1 MPELLSLHIAQWDGD
16 AASLPISIAKW
27 IAKLPK
33 LETLYS
39 NPTPDVEALRAIGA
53 HPTLAWINVELGV
66 DSKELLE
73 SLSNLPSLTGLSF
86 SVIADVDAESLHG
99 LTKLDQ
105 LERLR
110 WFYGLVPG
118 EVLRGLSKND
128 RLEKLVLAQIEPGE
142 DFFKGIES
150 LSQLTH
156 LEIYVQDEFRRKL
169 KGLATTL
176 LRMPNLVEWPKLFD
190 VNAETLE
197 RIVDQARIEKLY
209 VSGVAKD
216 VTPIHLSKI
225 GKLKNLES
233 LSLVGIKVRD
243 DWLSSLVDLKKLEYL
258 SLWDTGVTGSGFAS
272 LNKLQNLR
280 AVHLYCDVRQNASAP
295 PELSSLCTLPA
306 LESLQIGGPSFGN
319 ENIEPLRKCKSLK
332 KLRLWGGG
340 FTDDSTATEIGQLQ
354 ELIELTLS
362 ENCVVT
368 DVGASALAKLPRLQ
382 KLRVG
387 GFVTKAGAMELA
399 DIPSLRSLSIYS
411 SPLSKEDEAEIRTA
425 FPSIPMIRIQ
435 PFSGEVSFGEDGLL
449 RKTNRGDS
457 SVVPSEG
464 RRRQR
469 SDDNRTLRAK
479 MDSLEG
485 KPAAELFN
493 AGDENVAGQFDWS
506 GLKGKV
512 VLIDFW
518 GTWCGPC
525 RRQLPELQKLYEKY
539 HEQEFEV
546 VGVHTKTGAEDL
558 AASLKKASLPWEN
571 IVDSTGEM
579 VSSFQVP
586 HYPSLYLVDRQ
597 GVLRVALAHEA
608 GLDTAIAALLKEEK

>member
-1 MPELLSLHIAQWDGD
+1 MNSIVRKTVWLSLFGAALVTLPATSLFAIQQNPELVLEFPAGNSVGVVTVSDPYRYEGNQLTFDQAAREVYQAHGRVAVPMDGFIELELSEKLAEDLSFLTTLQPNALHSIKINGAKLGKAEMERLVEVKTLVKLELSNCEISPDAFDDLPAMPELLSLHIAQWD
-16 AASLPISIAKW
+16 ANAVSLPISIAKW

-39 NPTPDVEALRAIGA
+39 NPTPDVEALSAIGA
-53 HPTLAWINVELGV
+53 HPTLAWIYVELGV

-142 DFFKGIES
+142 DFSKGIES

-156 LEIYVQDEFRRKL
+156 LEIYVQDKFRRKL

-197 RIVDQARIEKLY
+197 RIVDQAQIEKLY
-209 VSGVAKD
+209 LSGVAKD
-216 VTPIHLSKI
+216 VTPSHLSKI

-233 LSLVGIKVRD
+233 LSLEGIKVRD

-258 SLWDTGVTGSGFAS
+258 SLWDTGVTGSGLAS
-272 LNKLQNLR
+272 LDKLPNLR
-280 AVHLYCDVRQNASAP
+280 AVHLFCDVRQNASAP

-319 ENIEPLRKCKSLK
+319 AEIEPLRKCKSLK

-340 FTDDSTATEIGQLQ
+340 FTDDSTAAAIGELQ
-354 ELIELTLS
+354 ELSELTLS
-362 ENCVVT
+362 ENCVIT

-382 KLRVG
+382 KVRVG

-399 DIPSLRSLSIYS
+399 KIPSLISLSINS

-425 FPSIPMIRIQ
+425 FPSIPMLRIQ

-449 RKTNRGDS
+449 R
-457 SVVPSEG
+457 
-464 RRRQR
+464 
-469 SDDNRTLRAK
+469 
-479 MDSLEG
+479 
-485 KPAAELFN
+485 
-493 AGDENVAGQFDWS
+493 
-506 GLKGKV
+506 
-512 VLIDFW
+512 
-518 GTWCGPC
+518 
-525 RRQLPELQKLYEKY
+525 
-539 HEQEFEV
+539 
-546 VGVHTKTGAEDL
+546 
-558 AASLKKASLPWEN
+558 
-571 IVDSTGEM
+571 
-579 VSSFQVP
+579 
-586 HYPSLYLVDRQ
+586 
-597 GVLRVALAHEA
+597 
-608 GLDTAIAALLKEEK
+608 

>member
-1 MPELLSLHIAQWDGD
+1 MNCIVRTEVWLSLLGAVLVTLQATSLFAFQQNQELVLNFPAGNSVGVVTVSDPYRYEGNQLTFDQAAREVYPAHGRVAVPKDGFIGLELSGKSAEDLSFLTTLQPNALHSIKLNGAKLGKGEMERLVEVKSLVKLELSNCEITPDAFDDLPAMPELLSLHIAQWDAN
-16 AASLPISIAKW
+16 AASLPLSIAKW

-39 NPTPDVEALRAIGA
+39 NPTPDVEALRAIGV
-53 HPTLAWINVELGV
+53 HPTLAWIYVELGV

-86 SVIADVDAESLHG
+86 SVIADVDAESLQG

-142 DFFKGIES
+142 DFCEGIES

-156 LEIYVQDEFRRKL
+156 LEIYVPDKFRRKL
-169 KGLATTL
+169 KGLAATL

-190 VNAETLE
+190 VSAETLE

-209 VSGVAKD
+209 LSGVARD
-216 VTPIHLSKI
+216 VTPSHLTKI
-225 GKLKNLES
+225 GKLKSLES

-272 LNKLQNLR
+272 LDKLQNLR

-295 PELSSLCTLPA
+295 PELSSLCTLPS

-340 FTDDSTATEIGQLQ
+340 FTDDSTATEIGELQ

-399 DIPSLRSLSIYS
+399 KIPSLRSLSIYS

-425 FPSIPMIRIQ
+425 FPSIPMLRIQ

-457 SVVPSEG
+457 SVVPGEG
-464 RRRQR
+464 RRR
-469 SDDNRTLRAK
+469 
-479 MDSLEG
+479 
-485 KPAAELFN
+485 
-493 AGDENVAGQFDWS
+493 
-506 GLKGKV
+506 
-512 VLIDFW
+512 
-518 GTWCGPC
+518 
-525 RRQLPELQKLYEKY
+525 
-539 HEQEFEV
+539 
-546 VGVHTKTGAEDL
+546 
-558 AASLKKASLPWEN
+558 
-571 IVDSTGEM
+571 
-579 VSSFQVP
+579 
-586 HYPSLYLVDRQ
+586 
-597 GVLRVALAHEA
+597 
-608 GLDTAIAALLKEEK
+608 